1 MNRTVE
7 RVWGRNDVAYVLASG
22 PSHGLIDLDLLRG
35 RKVVI
40 TNNMVFKTPWAPILC
55 VRDKLWW
62 KEYQGRPEFQSFEGE
77 VITVVPNHFHKNLT
91 FLNYG
96 GSDGL
101 SRDRYTVYGLNCGQ
115 MAMNVVFLKGAG
127 TIILIGFDMRKV
139 NDLDHGCE
147 PHKRPVKEE
156 TYSRFIRNM
165 AVMASELRDEGIE
178 VLNAT
183 PGSALPYFPIIS
195 MEEALRRG
203 RLN

>member
-1 MNRTVE
+1 
-7 RVWGRNDVAYVLASG
+7 
-22 PSHGLIDLDLLRG
+22 
-35 RKVVI
+35 
-40 TNNMVFKTPWAPILC
+40 
-55 VRDKLWW
+55 LWW

-156 TYSRFIRNM
+156 NYSRFIRNM